1 MAAHRHIRALARRL
15 APTLLRRRRGMI
27 SIEALLA
34 LPVLLV
40 VFGAVAQTTILTQS
54 RLHVEQAA
62 YAAARA
68 ALVHKC
74 PPFNLMAMLKSPV
87 AALRAGDCQ
96 DDPQRWE
103 DAARWAL
110 VAAAPT
116 SAFAGG
122 RGACPDI
129 RAGRELI
136 MGTGA
141 VDDLDAAVRNALC
154 YAYEPGNVEVTVEWE
169 QSFLTLVTG
178 ADRLPVRATVR
189 FRYSLSTPFRRF
201 VADGRRADGTYW
213 RWGEASVVLL

>member
-1 MAAHRHIRALARRL
+1 MTVAAVYRRVAQALS
-15 APTLLRRRRGMI
+15 RRRRGMV
-27 SIEALLA
+27 SIEAMLA

-54 RLHVEQAA
+54 RIHMEQAA

-68 ALVHKC
+68 ALVYKC
-74 PPFNLMAMLKSPV
+74 PPFNLIEAFRSPV

-96 DDPQRWE
+96 DQPQRWE

-116 SAFAGG
+116 TGYAEG
-122 RGACPDI
+122 RGCPDI

-141 VDDLDAAVRNALC
+141 VDGLDAAVRNALC
-154 YAYEPGNVEVTVEWE
+154 YAYEPGNVEVTVEWQ
-169 QSFLTLVTG
+169 QSFLQRVRG
-178 ADRLPVRATVR
+178 ADRLPIKATVR

>member
-1 MAAHRHIRALARRL
+1 MGARWHIICRALG
-15 APTLLRRRRGMI
+15 RRRRGMV
-27 SIEALLA
+27 SIEAMLA

-40 VFGAVAQTTILTQS
+40 VFGAVAQTTLLTQS
-54 RLHVEQAA
+54 RLHLEQAA

-74 PPFNLMAMLKSPV
+74 PPFNLVNMLRSPV
-87 AALRAGDCQ
+87 AALRGGDCTDQ
-96 DDPQRWE
+96 PQRWE

-122 RGACPDI
+122 RGCPEI

-136 MGTGA
+136 MGTGE
-141 VDDLDAAVRNALC
+141 VDALGAAVTNALC
-154 YAYEPGNVEVTVEWE
+154 YAYEPGNVEVTVEWQ
-169 QSFLTLVTG
+169 QSFMNLVTG
-178 ADRLPVRATVR
+178 AERLPIRATVR

-201 VADGRRADGTYW
+201 VADGQRADGTYW
-213 RWGEASVVLL
+213 RWGEATVVLL

>member
-1 MAAHRHIRALARRL
+1 MRRL
-15 APTLLRRRRGMI
+15 AGFVQRSRRGMI

-40 VFGAVAQTTILTQS
+40 IFGAVAQVTILTQA

-74 PPFNLMAMLKSPV
+74 PPLNVVALLRSPV
-87 AALRAGDCQ
+87 ARIAPGPCQ
-96 DDPQRWE
+96 DDPRKWE

-116 SAFAGG
+116 SAFAGA

-136 MGTGA
+136 MGSGA
-141 VDDLDAAVRNALC
+141 VDGLDAAVRNALC
-154 YAYEPGNVEVTVEWE
+154 YAYEPDNLNVAVEW
-169 QSFLTLVTG
+169 QQDVLTLVTG
-178 ADRLPVRATVR
+178 ADRLPIRATVR

-201 VADGRRADGTYW
+201 LADGKRPDGTYW

>member
-1 MAAHRHIRALARRL
+1 MGPRRHIRALARRL
-15 APTLLRRRRGMI
+15 GPALGRRRRGMV

-34 LPVLLV
+34 LPVLVV

-74 PPFNLMAMLKSPV
+74 PPFNLIAMLKSPV
-87 AALRAGDCQ
+87 AALRAGDCE

-116 SAFAGG
+116 TAFAGG
-122 RGACPDI
+122 RGCPDI

-141 VDDLDAAVRNALC
+141 VDGLDDAVHNALC

-201 VADGRRADGTYW
+201 VADGRRPDGTYW

>member
-1 MAAHRHIRALARRL
+1 MV
-15 APTLLRRRRGMI
+15 
-27 SIEALLA
+27 SIEALLV

-40 VFGAVAQTTILTQS
+40 VFGAVAQTTLLTQS
-54 RLHVEQAA
+54 RLHVEEAA

-74 PPFNLMAMLKSPV
+74 PPFNLVAMLKSPI
-87 AALRAGDCQ
+87 AALRGGDCT

-116 SAFAGG
+116 SALAAG

-136 MGTGA
+136 MATGE
-141 VDDLDAAVRNALC
+141 VDGLDAAVANALC
-154 YAYEPGNVEVTVEWE
+154 YAYEPGNVEVTVDW
-169 QSFLTLVTG
+169 QQGFLALVTG
-178 ADRLPVRATVR
+178 AERLPIRATVR

-201 VADGRRADGTYW
+201 VADGQRADGTYW

>member
-1 MAAHRHIRALARRL
+1 MRARITHMLKRQ
-15 APTLLRRRRGMI
+15 RRGMV
-27 SIEALLA
+27 SMQAMLV

-40 VFGAVAQTTILTQS
+40 VFGAVAQTTLLTQS
-54 RLHVEQAA
+54 RLHLEQAA

-74 PPFNLMAMLKSPV
+74 PPFNLISLLKSPV
-87 AALRAGDCQ
+87 AALRGTDCT
-96 DDPQRWE
+96 DNPQAWE

-116 SAFAGG
+116 SAFAAG

-129 RAGRELI
+129 RAGREVIL
-136 MGTGA
+136 GTGM
-141 VDDLDAAVRNALC
+141 VDGLDAAVTNALC

-169 QSFLTLVTG
+169 QDFLSLVTD
-178 ADRLPVRATVR
+178 AQRLPIRATVR

-201 VADGRRADGTYW
+201 VADGQRGDGTYW
-213 RWGEASVVLL
+213 RWGSASVVLL

>member
-1 MAAHRHIRALARRL
+1 MGHLANIL
-15 APTLLRRRRGMI
+15 TRRRRGMV
-27 SIEALLA
+27 SMEAMLV

-40 VFGAVAQTTILTQS
+40 VFGAVAQTTLLTQS
-54 RLHVEQAA
+54 RLHLEQAA

-74 PPFNLMAMLKSPV
+74 PPFNLISMLKSPV
-87 AALRAGDCQ
+87 AALRGTDCT
-96 DDPQRWE
+96 DDPLRWE

-116 SAFAGG
+116 SAFAAA
-122 RGACPDI
+122 RGACPEI
-129 RAGRELI
+129 RAGEQVI
-136 MGTGA
+136 MGTGM
-141 VDDLDAAVRNALC
+141 VDGLDAAVSNAMC

-169 QSFLTLVTG
+169 DDFLSLVTG
-178 ADRLPVRATVR
+178 AERLPIRATVR

-201 VADGRRADGTYW
+201 VADGQRGDGTYW